1 MPHLVEVYE
10 KCTRMQVYERS
21 PYAGALVFAAFS
33 GSHQDAIAKGMK
45 YREENAVE
53 NWNVPYIP
61 IDPRDIS
68 RTYDADVIRVNSQSG
83 KGGIG
88 YILEHI
94 YGYSLPSKMREDLS
108 YLCKGISDKEHR
120 ELKVE
125 EILNIFKTNYF
136 VHNSRL
142 DISDMHFFRK
152 DGGVETEIA
161 FVLDGKASNVKAIG
175 NGSLDAVSN
184 AIKEFTGIDYTLKKY
199 SEHSMQEE
207 GDGSKSM
214 AVAYIGIMD
223 KEGKMHWGAGTNTD
237 IIHAGADALLAAV
250 NKMLA

>member
-1 MPHLVEVYE
+1 
-10 KCTRMQVYERS
+10 
-21 PYAGALVFAAFS
+21 
-33 GSHQDAIAKGMK
+33 
-45 YREENAVE
+45 
-53 NWNVPYIP
+53 
-61 IDPRDIS
+61 
-68 RTYDADVIRVNSQSG
+68 
-83 KGGIG
+83 
-88 YILEHI
+88 
-94 YGYSLPSKMREDLS
+94 
-108 YLCKGISDKEHR
+108 
-120 ELKVE
+120 
-125 EILNIFKTNYF
+125 
-136 VHNSRL
+136 
-142 DISDMHFFRK
+142 MHFFRK

-184 AIKEFTGIDYTLKKY
+184 AIKEFAGIDYTLKKY

-250 NKMLA
+250 NKMLV